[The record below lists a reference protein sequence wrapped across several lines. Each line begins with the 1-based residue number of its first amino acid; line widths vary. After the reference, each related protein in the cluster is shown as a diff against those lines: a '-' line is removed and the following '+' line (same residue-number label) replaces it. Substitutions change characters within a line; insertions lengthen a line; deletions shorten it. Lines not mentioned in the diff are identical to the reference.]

1 MLIWIGIDQLMK
13 MRETSRGKNKKS
25 YGKNKM
31 MAGWDSQEMLSA
43 LPDVLSLST
52 AAGESL
58 GLTSDIVTKIV
69 LVG

>member
-1 MLIWIGIDQLMK
+1 MK